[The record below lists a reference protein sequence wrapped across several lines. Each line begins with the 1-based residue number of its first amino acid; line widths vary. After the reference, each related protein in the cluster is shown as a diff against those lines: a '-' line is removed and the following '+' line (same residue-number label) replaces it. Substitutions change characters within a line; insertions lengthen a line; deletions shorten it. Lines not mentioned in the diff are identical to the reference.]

1 MSRYTPLTERTK
13 HLEVQGWSWN
23 GDQVRFSGREPNAR
37 AGQVHQV
44 VLHLEQMD
52 ENDLYNMA
60 RWLMNVARGLEE
72 YACSLLDSSMQD
84 EIPLP

>member
-23 GDQVRFSGREPNAR
+23 TDQIRFSGREPDAR

-52 ENDLYNMA
+52 EHELYNMA
-60 RWLMNVARGLEE
+60 RWLMDVAVGLERE
-72 YACSLLDSSMQD
+72 AYRLLDNSMQD

>member
-23 GDQVRFSGREPNAR
+23 ADQIRFSGREPNAR

-52 ENDLYNMA
+52 EHELYNMA
-60 RWLMNVARGLEE
+60 RWLMDVAASLEQD
-72 YACSLLDSSMQD
+72 AFRLLDNTMQD

>member
-1 MSRYTPLTERTK
+1 MSRYTPLSERTK

-23 GDQVRFSGREPNAR
+23 GEEVRFSGREPRAR

-60 RWLMNVARGLEE
+60 RWLMNVAVGLEE
-72 YACSLLDSSMQD
+72 YACRLLDKSMQD

>member
-23 GDQVRFSGREPNAR
+23 GEQVRFSGREPDAR

-44 VLHLEQMD
+44 VLHLMQMD
-52 ENDLYNMA
+52 EHDLYNMA
-60 RWLMNVARGLEE
+60 RWLKDVAFGLEQH
-72 YACSLLDSSMQD
+72 ALRLLDKSMQD

>member
-1 MSRYTPLTERTK
+1 MGRYTPLTERTK

-23 GDQVRFSGREPNAR
+23 RDQVRFSGREPNAR

-52 ENDLYNMA
+52 EHELYNMA
-60 RWLMNVARGLEE
+60 RWLMDVAVSLEE
-72 YACSLLDSSMQD
+72 DAYRLLDSSMQD